1 MNRPSSANKWPDF
14 SSSSYQGMPM
24 MTLALTSFYEKD
36 QQIPIVFKPDGEAVD
51 PFLEIKMEKT
61 TNLFMA

>member
-14 SSSSYQGMPM
+14 SPSSYQGMLM

-36 QQIPIVFKPDGEAVD
+36 QQIPIVFKPDAEAVD
-51 PFLEIKMEKT
+51 PFLETKMEKT
-61 TNLFMA
+61 TSLFMA

>member
-1 MNRPSSANKWPDF
+1 MNRPSSANKRPDY
-14 SSSSYQGMPM
+14 SPSSYQGM
-24 MTLALTSFYEKD
+24 TQALTSFYEKD